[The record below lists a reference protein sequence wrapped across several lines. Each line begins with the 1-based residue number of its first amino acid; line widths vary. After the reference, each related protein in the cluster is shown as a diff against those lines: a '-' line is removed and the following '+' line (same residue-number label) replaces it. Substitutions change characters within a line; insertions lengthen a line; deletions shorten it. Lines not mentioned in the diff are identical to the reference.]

1 MTRKEE
7 REQAFILLFEKSFHP
22 DSALDELY
30 SLALEDAVIGE
41 SDFAKQLFFRT
52 WEQHE
57 EIDDQIVRAS
67 RNWKIQ
73 RISKVALAVLR
84 LAVCEIL
91 YFDEIPEK
99 VSVNEAVELCKKYG
113 ANDDSVFVNGVLGAV
128 LRGNAQ

>member
-22 DSALDELY
+22 DSDLDSLY
-30 SLALEDAVIGE
+30 DLALEDAVIGE

-52 WEQHE
+52 WEAHE
-57 EIDDQIVRAS
+57 AIDACIERSS
-67 RNWKIQ
+67 RNWKIS

-99 VSVNEAVELCKKYG
+99 VSVNEAVELSKKYG
-113 ANDDSVFVNGVLGAV
+113 ASDDSSFVNGVLGAV
-128 LRGNAQ
+128 LRSRDE

>member
-7 REQAFILLFEKSFHP
+7 REQAFILLFEQSFHP
-22 DSALDELY
+22 DSDPESLY
-30 SLALEDAVIGE
+30 ALALEDALIGE
-41 SDFAKQLFFRT
+41 SDFAKQLYFRT
-52 WEQHE
+52 WETHE
-57 EIDDQIVRAS
+57 TIDAFIERSS

-99 VSVNEAVELCKKYG
+99 VSVNEAVELSKKYG
-113 ANDDSVFVNGVLGAV
+113 ASDDYTFVNGVLGAV
-128 LRGNAQ
+128 LRSRAE